1 MQISGK
7 NAASREDVGLD
18 LEGQHRGSVG
28 IRRQHSTQEAAATFF
43 SSYVS
48 RKFMSG
54 W

>member
-7 NAASREDVGLD
+7 NTTSREDSGLD
-18 LEGQHRGSVG
+18 LEGEHRGAVG
-28 IRRQHSTQEAAATFF
+28 VRRQHSTQEAAATFL